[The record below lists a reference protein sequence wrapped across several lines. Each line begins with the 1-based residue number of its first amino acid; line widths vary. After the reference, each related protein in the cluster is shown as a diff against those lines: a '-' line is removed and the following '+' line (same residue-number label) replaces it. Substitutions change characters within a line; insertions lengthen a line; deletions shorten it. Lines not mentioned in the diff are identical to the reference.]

1 MQWQSSGA
9 LQYGV
14 KEDQWC
20 TLHHTLHLY
29 WLFGQTRETIPI
41 NILRPE
47 FPYPKE
53 LQYAHFI
60 LTLRCSVRETEHT
73 D

>member
-14 KEDQWC
+14 KEDC
-20 TLHHTLHLY
+20 TLHLY

-41 NILRPE
+41 NILRVE